1 MNEQNC
7 VKCKLAMKRSG
18 HRCSSKEK
26 VYQHQTCLNIRLY
39 WRNVNKYYAKSQN
52 VGFYSGLMEVG
63 LI

>member
-7 VKCKLAMKRSG
+7 VKCKLAMQRSG

-39 WRNVNKYYAKSQN
+39 WRNGNKYYAKSQN
-52 VGFYSGLMEVG
+52 VGLYSGLMEV
-63 LI
+63 